1 MKKQLSFINK
11 QHGFFLPYVL
21 FITAIVLFVLTVN
34 TNTYKNDIRIIH
46 NHLEQLKIETLVQMG
61 REKFK
66 VETGTHTDERGTV
79 SYSFPPGNV
88 KIIYN
93 RLTLTEYRLFFTVE
107 TGEKTYTNI
116 NTLLLNEPIEKVYKE

>member
-1 MKKQLSFINK
+1 MKKQLSFTNK

-66 VETGTHTDERGTV
+66 AETGTHTDERGTV

-93 RLTLTEYRLFFTVE
+93 RLTPTEYRLFFTVE

-116 NTLLLNEPIEKVYKE
+116 NILLLNEPIEKVYKE